1 METTSD
7 SEEKSVDWMMPTVE
21 EVEAAVGTFRRG
33 SPREFDQLLGGGEP
47 RIWRLF
53 AAFLEAL
60 SRRRRA
66 RFQEAGPH
74 GS

>member
-21 EVEAAVGTFRRG
+21 EVEAALEAFRRG
-33 SPREFDQLLGGGEP
+33 SPEEFDQLLGDGEP
-47 RIWRLF
+47 RICGLF

-60 SRRRRA
+60 SRRLESVERA
-66 RFQEAGPH
+66 T
-74 GS
+74 

>member
-33 SPREFDQLLGGGEP
+33 SPQEFDQLLGDGEP
-47 RIWRLF
+47 RICGLF
-53 AAFLEAL
+53 AALLKAL
-60 SRRRRA
+60 SRRRESVER
-66 RFQEAGPH
+66 GI
-74 GS
+74 